1 MNVLG
6 SQSHLELE
14 VADNPWTLWRTAV
27 NLPGAKPVILA
38 LRGCREVDI
47 TPGHLLLQTSG
58 EDPT

>member
-6 SQSHLELE
+6 SHLELE
-14 VADNPWTLWRTAV
+14 VADNPFTLWIMAV
-27 NLPGAKPVILA
+27 NLLGVKRVILA

-47 TPGHLLLQTSG
+47 TPGHWLLQASG

>member
-6 SQSHLELE
+6 SHLELK

-27 NLPGAKPVILA
+27 NLTGAKPVILA

-47 TPGHLLLQTSG
+47 TPGHLLLQASG